1 VAIKTGLE
9 GKPWYF
15 GAAIGVF
22 LGATVFGLGWWR
34 FISPMKDQLAQG
46 EQTITV
52 WLSDFYG
59 TSRQIDW
66 GGLMAGTTW
75 PGDPNSSAEPRRR
88 ERSRRG
94 IDSEST
100 SSS

>member
-1 VAIKTGLE
+1 VIVGEIQQGQHQALTGALAMHHVGHAHARVE
-9 GKPWYF
+9 F
-15 GAAIGVF
+15 GMPVDPAGLDVIRNDSK
-22 LGATVFGLGWWR
+22 AT
-34 FISPMKDQLAQG
+34 LA
-46 EQTITV
+46 EE
-52 WLSDFYG
+52 
-59 TSRQIDW
+59 RW